1 VPNDRR
7 VTERRRDR
15 RLPFRV
21 RLILSRGGQAVA
33 AWTEDVSFAGI
44 FVRMDTLLPV
54 RQLVRLKLT
63 LPPENDELSAMGM
76 VARHIPARGALP
88 PGVGIQFYS
97 LGTAERRRWTRF
109 IQFAAASN
117 EVTAPIPLDEE
128 TPVAEAVSLDDL
140 FSDLDPPPPPPE
152 TPPPVA
158 RLPAPMPPTP
168 EPEPIRRSYTRYPT
182 ALQVRLHSVED
193 LETLYTRNVSK
204 GGLYFGT
211 TLDLPEGTPLKLSV
225 IHPRTADHFTFEAT
239 VRWRDTSAEPGLG
252 LEFSEFSEARREA
265 FFEFIRSEIP
275 VEEVEYVTVGDP
287 HLSHLTPPG

>member
-1 VPNDRR
+1 MPNDRR

-21 RLILSRGGQAVA
+21 RLILSRGGQAEA
-33 AWTEDVSFAGI
+33 AWTEDVCFAGV
-44 FVRMDTLLPV
+44 FVRMDTLLPA

-76 VARHIPARGALP
+76 VARHLPARGPLP

-97 LGTAERRRWTRF
+97 LGTAERRRWNRF

-117 EVTAPIPLDEE
+117 EVTAPIPLGEE
-128 TPVAEAVSLDDL
+128 TAEAEVVSLDDL
-140 FSDLDPPPPPPE
+140 FSDLEPHLQPPPPPT
-152 TPPPVA
+152 TP
-158 RLPAPMPPTP
+158 
-168 EPEPIRRSYTRYPT
+168 PEPIRRSYPRYPT

-204 GGLYFGT
+204 GGLFFGT
-211 TLDLPEGTPLKLSV
+211 TLDLPEGTPMKLSV
-225 IHPRTADHFTFEAT
+225 IHPRTKDHFTFEAT

-275 VEEVEYVTVGDP
+275 VEEVVYVSEGDP
-287 HLSHLTPPG
+287 HLSHLPPG